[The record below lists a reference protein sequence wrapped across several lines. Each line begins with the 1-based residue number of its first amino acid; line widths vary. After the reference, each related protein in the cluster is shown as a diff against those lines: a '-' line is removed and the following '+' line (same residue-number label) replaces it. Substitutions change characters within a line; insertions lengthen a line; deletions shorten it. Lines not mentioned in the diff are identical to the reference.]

1 MTRSKLSLKNLVK
14 AARNILFITCL
25 IAGCASSITPTYTKE
40 EITTA
45 IQDIVKSEY
54 KLDVKAKL
62 VGSTLW
68 IYIPVEDLIVKSD
81 KPEKYI
87 ERFAIE
93 QNKSE
98 FNDDSLKLAYLI
110 KAVPEKEMYQEYKY
124 NKDVL
129 AKTNHI
135 WTVLRR
141 VIFSIE
147 RLKKDEPKFYYLI
160 TADIKNGFEIKEL
173 SYYLDLKKVSYEF
186 ISFGEYQHRSIQD
199 VNIAPEIVGDKEGA
213 HLNYKDITLEDFIIE
228 QIKHR
233 IKLKFQKPEVD
244 KNVDIDKEIIKVAVY
259 TIKTYGFRDF
269 SEVELD
275 NLVTQ
280 NKIILN
286 RAAVWARPME

>member
-1 MTRSKLSLKNLVK
+1 MVK

-54 KLDVKAKL
+54 KLDVKTKL
-62 VGSTLW
+62 VGETLW
-68 IYIPVEDLIVKSD
+68 IYLPVEDLIVKSD

-87 ERFAIE
+87 ERFTIE

-98 FNDDSLKLAYLI
+98 FKDDSLKLEYLI
-110 KAVPEKEMYQEYKY
+110 KMVPEKEMYQEYKY

-141 VIFSIE
+141 VIFSME
-147 RLKKDEPKFYYLI
+147 RSKKDEPKFYYLI

-199 VNIAPEIVGDKEGA
+199 VNIAPEIVGDKEGI
-213 HLNYKDITLEDFIIE
+213 HINYKDVSLEDFILD

-244 KNVDIDKEIIKVAVY
+244 KNADIDKEIIKVIVY

-269 SEVELD
+269 SEVELN
-275 NLVTQ
+275 NLLTQ

-286 RAAVWARPME
+286 QAAVWARPME